1 MLEIKHGAVW
11 YGSNGVVLGAFP
23 ELLRLHLERT
33 RGTVEL
39 EMRARDLAAAGFA
52 PAYLEAFVRDV
63 CTWGGYSGIAG
74 RVLGNNS
81 TAELAARFRH
91 AHMELAADRLGHENV
106 GAALR
111 ELNRIKGLGTP
122 SFASKHLRF
131 LSPEQCPILDRLIA
145 TTCGYPFS
153 VAGYER
159 YAQDCAAIA
168 RVLEEEG
175 IGSSFPGSPGDW
187 RAADV
192 DAAVFASIRVW
203 G

>member
-1 MLEIKHGAVW
+1 MLEIRGTGVW
-11 YGSNGVVLGAFP
+11 YGSNGIALDAFP
-23 ELLRLHLERT
+23 ELLRLHSERT
-33 RGTVEL
+33 RGTL
-39 EMRARDLAAAGFA
+39 EIETRARDVVAAGFA
-52 PAYLEAFVRDV
+52 PAYLEAFIRDV
-63 CTWGGYSGIAG
+63 CAWGGYFGIAG
-74 RVLGNNS
+74 RVLANNS

-91 AHMELAADRLGHENV
+91 AHMELTADRLGHENA

-168 RVLEEEG
+168 RVLEDEG
-175 IGSSFPGSPGDW
+175 LRNPLAGSPGEW

-192 DAAVFASIRVW
+192 DAAVFVSIRAW